1 MLVSAFIAVEDAGR
15 GIVLITLRQP
25 ERANALS
32 LALLTDLQR
41 VLRETVEREPRVLVF
56 KGEGENVFCAGADL
70 KERVK
75 MTEAEV
81 RRTLSLIRATIE
93 AVAAV
98 KQPTIAA
105 MNGHAFGGGLEV
117 GLACDLRIV
126 STTSLY
132 GLSETSLG
140 IIPGAGGTQRL
151 TRLIGLGKAKEL
163 IYTAA
168 RISGKEA
175 ERIRLAEKAVPQE
188 KVVEEALQLAA
199 KIAEQA
205 PIAVQQAKQAIDAG
219 FDLDLHT
226 ALTIEQ
232 LAYERTLSTKDRL
245 EGLRAF
251 QEKRKPDYK
260 GE

>member
-1 MLVSAFIAVEDAGR
+1 MSALIAVENKGK

-32 LALLTDLQR
+32 LALLVDLQR

-56 KGEGENVFCAGADL
+56 RGEGENVFCAGADL

-81 RRTLSLIRATIE
+81 RRTLSFIRTTIE

-105 MNGHAFGGGLEV
+105 MNGHAFGGGLEL
-117 GLACDLRIV
+117 GLACDLRVV
-126 STTSLY
+126 SATSLY

-175 ERIRLAEKAVPQE
+175 ERIGLAEKAVPQE

-199 KIAEQA
+199 KIAEQG

-219 FDLDLHT
+219 YDLDLRT

-251 QEKRKPDYK
+251 QEKRKPHYK

>member
-1 MLVSAFIAVEDAGR
+1 MLVSALIAVENRGK

-32 LALLTDLQR
+32 LALLVDLQR
-41 VLRETVEREPRVLVF
+41 VLRETVEREPRVLLF
-56 KGEGENVFCAGADL
+56 RGEGENVFCAGADL

-81 RRTLSLIRATIE
+81 RRTLSFIRATIE

-105 MNGHAFGGGLEV
+105 MNGHAFGGGLEL
-117 GLACDLRIV
+117 GLACDLRV
-126 STTSLY
+126 VGATSLY

-151 TRLIGLGKAKEL
+151 ARLIGLGKAKEL

-175 ERIRLAEKAVPQE
+175 ERIGLAEKAVPQE
-188 KVVEEALQLAA
+188 KVVEEALQLAG
-199 KIAEQA
+199 KIAEQG

-219 FDLDLHT
+219 YDLDLQT

-251 QEKRKPDYK
+251 QEKRKPHYK

>member
-1 MLVSAFIAVEDAGR
+1 MLVSALIAVENKGK

-32 LALLTDLQR
+32 LALLVDLQR
-41 VLRETVEREPRVLVF
+41 VLCETVEKEPRVLVF
-56 KGEGENVFCAGADL
+56 RGEGENVFCAGADL

-81 RRTLSLIRATIE
+81 RRTLSFIRTTIE

-105 MNGHAFGGGLEV
+105 MNGHAFGGGLEL
-117 GLACDLRIV
+117 GLACDLRV
-126 STTSLY
+126 ASATSLY

-175 ERIRLAEKAVPQE
+175 ERIGLAEKAVPQE

-199 KIAEQA
+199 KIAEQG

-219 FDLDLHT
+219 YDLDLQT

-251 QEKRKPDYK
+251 QEKRKPHYK

>member
-1 MLVSAFIAVEDAGR
+1 MIAVENRGK

-32 LALLTDLQR
+32 LALLVDLQR
-41 VLRETVEREPRVLVF
+41 VLRETVEREPRVLLF
-56 KGEGENVFCAGADL
+56 RGEGENVFCAGADL

-81 RRTLSLIRATIE
+81 RRTLSFIRATIE

-105 MNGHAFGGGLEV
+105 MNGHAFGGGLEL
-117 GLACDLRIV
+117 GLACDLRV
-126 STTSLY
+126 VGATSLY

-151 TRLIGLGKAKEL
+151 ARLIGLGKAKEL

-175 ERIRLAEKAVPQE
+175 ERIGLAEKAVPQE
-188 KVVEEALQLAA
+188 KVVEEALQLAG
-199 KIAEQA
+199 KIAEQG

-219 FDLDLHT
+219 YDLDLQT

-251 QEKRKPDYK
+251 QEKRKPHYK

>member
-1 MLVSAFIAVEDAGR
+1 MSALIAVENRGK

-32 LALLTDLQR
+32 LALLVDLQR
-41 VLRETVEREPRVLVF
+41 VLRETVEREPRVLLF
-56 KGEGENVFCAGADL
+56 RGEGENVFCAGADL

-81 RRTLSLIRATIE
+81 RRTLSFIRATIE

-105 MNGHAFGGGLEV
+105 MNGHAFGGGLEL
-117 GLACDLRIV
+117 GLACDLRV
-126 STTSLY
+126 VGATSLY

-151 TRLIGLGKAKEL
+151 ARLIGLGKAKEL

-175 ERIRLAEKAVPQE
+175 ERIGLAEKAVPQE
-188 KVVEEALQLAA
+188 KVVEEALQLAG
-199 KIAEQA
+199 KIAEQG

-219 FDLDLHT
+219 YDLDLQT

-251 QEKRKPDYK
+251 QEKRKPHYK